1 MPKIFISYRRT
12 DAIDAVRALYFQLR
26 LRFGFNQ
33 VFMDVSAISAGEVWS
48 NRLEQAI
55 SDATVV
61 LIVIGPN
68 WLKAADKFGRRR
80 IDIKSDW
87 VRREVQYALD
97 AQKIVIPLLIGGE
110 VQLPPLEAL
119 PAPLKGIAQH
129 QQHILSNE
137 RWEDDVQSL
146 ANRFVTNYGF
156 GLVDQTVVYPLPE
169 MANEIPLGEKQL
181 LNALSTLP
189 NWEPVESYIPR
200 DYPKSRHELRRG
212 FRFSKFR
219 YAIAFLHELVGPLD
233 LLDHHPRIEN
243 QWRTVFIYF
252 TTWDVGNKL
261 TALDIRAA
269 HLVDEVYKEFCI
281 RNN

>member
-97 AQKIVIPLLIGGE
+97 TQKIVIPLLIGGE

-129 QQHILSNE
+129 QQYILSNE

-146 ANRFVTNYGF
+146 VNRFVTNYGF

-181 LNALSTLP
+181 LDALSTLP

-219 YAIAFLHELVGPLD
+219 
-233 LLDHHPRIEN
+233 
-243 QWRTVFIYF
+243 
-252 TTWDVGNKL
+252 
-261 TALDIRAA
+261 
-269 HLVDEVYKEFCI
+269 
-281 RNN
+281 